1 LFLTRHAVNNRDKVI
16 SLVGLEETGIAA
28 KVKILLESSGA
39 KMKPLKRAEVF
50 SITPS
55 TRGIWSGLHVDDPY
69 KI

>member
-1 LFLTRHAVNNRDKVI
+1 MSYTVNNRDKVI

-39 KMKPLKRAEVF
+39 KMKSLKRAEVF